1 MATTAVIANYNSAVE
16 LEFMSQWREAL
27 KSYEKAAR
35 LASIAMKEQNPM
47 SQKIAQAIF
56 KMRMKVR
63 NKVQLPDKLILQ
75 AANVPVK
82 GKRSNVRSQ
91 FANQS
96 KITSQMQGSL
106 QERLN
111 RDWQTSINSTASANQ
126 DARAATVVQ
135 SNDFAQNSDL
145 QPTMASFY
153 PEESLLEAG
162 LPASQVNSLDMPQA
176 HMTSKQ
182 RKFRDPY
189 EVSSLR
195 KKTTTQQQIRQND
208 KSPLSLK
215 KIIDK
220 LERTERDEAK

>member
-1 MATTAVIANYNSAVE
+1 
-16 LEFMSQWREAL
+16 
-27 KSYEKAAR
+27 
-35 LASIAMKEQNPM
+35 M

-75 AANVPVK
+75 AANVPFK

-135 SNDFAQNSDL
+135 SNDFA
-145 QPTMASFY
+145 
-153 PEESLLEAG
+153 
-162 LPASQVNSLDMPQA
+162 
-176 HMTSKQ
+176 
-182 RKFRDPY
+182 
-189 EVSSLR
+189 
-195 KKTTTQQQIRQND
+195 
-208 KSPLSLK
+208 
-215 KIIDK
+215 
-220 LERTERDEAK
+220 

>member
-63 NKVQLPDKLILQ
+63 NKVQLPDKLLLQ
-75 AANVPVK
+75 AVNVPGK
-82 GKRSNVRSQ
+82 GKRSVVRSQ

-111 RDWQTSINSTASANQ
+111 RDWQTSINSTTSANQ
-126 DARAATVVQ
+126 DVRAATVVQ

-153 PEESLLEAG
+153 PEESLLDAG
-162 LPASQVNSLDMPQA
+162 APASQANSFDMPQA

-195 KKTTTQQQIRQND
+195 KKTTTQQQIR
-208 KSPLSLK
+208 
-215 KIIDK
+215 
-220 LERTERDEAK
+220 